1 MQHDCGAINF
11 GMNSHVSDLMLKNG
25 LYKCYILLYMYLC
38 IMNYFYVFIIK
49 KYYIMIIGKI
59 FTTTPNLELFE
70 YIKNKPSK
78 RALVALLMV

>member
-49 KYYIMIIGKI
+49 KILY
-59 FTTTPNLELFE
+59 ND
-70 YIKNKPSK
+70 N
-78 RALVALLMV
+78 R

>member
-38 IMNYFYVFIIK
+38 IWITFMYLLLKNII
-49 KYYIMIIGKI
+49 
-59 FTTTPNLELFE
+59 
-70 YIKNKPSK
+70 
-78 RALVALLMV
+78 